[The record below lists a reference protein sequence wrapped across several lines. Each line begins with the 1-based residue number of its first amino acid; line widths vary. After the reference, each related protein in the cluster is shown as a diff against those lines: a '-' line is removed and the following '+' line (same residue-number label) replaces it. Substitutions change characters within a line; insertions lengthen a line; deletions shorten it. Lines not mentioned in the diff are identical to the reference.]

1 MWDNALR
8 LAIWKYVWEFSYF
21 NLTPN
26 LTQNLNVRKNNSCKN
41 RMHIDGVPLYR
52 RKNTF

>member
-21 NLTPN
+21 NLTPTS
-26 LTQNLNVRKNNSCKN
+26 LKLKSVGIGKTPEL
-41 RMHIDGVPLYR
+41 
-52 RKNTF
+52 